1 MTTSLSEVAADL
13 RAWAAGAPAVE
24 AAVDLLVAALGGR
37 FARPGNPWI
46 RRGRDGYWFDV
57 DELAE
62 QLPGPWSG
70 GERRV
75 LAVVASLAG
84 GPPVDLCDVLNVDDD
99 VARLVV
105 TAIPHAAGVRR

>member
-1 MTTSLSEVAADL
+1 MTTSPSSVPADL
-13 RAWAAGAPAVE
+13 RAWAAGGPALE
-24 AAVDLLVAALGGR
+24 AAVDLLVSAFGGR

-46 RRGRDGYWFDV
+46 RRSRDGYWLDV

-84 GPPVDLCDVLNVDDD
+84 GPPVDLSDALSLDDD

-105 TAIPHAAGVRR
+105 AAIARAAGVDR